1 MYQDSE
7 KFAASRN
14 VTWVHVSAMKR
25 VGTESTVAYKAVT
38 TQPLGTIVGK
48 VVVDVGSG
56 TGILSTFCVQIG
68 ARRLH
73 AEDACKL
80 AIQRKWFS
88 CYSTR
93 SARCRR

>member
-1 MYQDSE
+1 MHHDSE
-7 KFAASRN
+7 KSAVSSN
-14 VTWVHVSAMKR
+14 ITWVHASAMKR
-25 VGTESTVAYKAVT
+25 VETESTVAYKAVT
-38 TQPLGTIVGK
+38 TQPLSHIVGK

-56 TGILSTFCVQIG
+56 TGILSIFCVQIG
-68 ARRLH
+68 ARKLH

-80 AIQRKWFS
+80 AIQRKRFS